1 MPNAMSNAMPKAN
14 PNGTAKRRAIVIV
27 CDSLGVG
34 ELPDAKD
41 FGDEGSNTLG
51 HVLRDERP
59 VLPTLTRLGLLH
71 TLPEPASSDRPQS
84 AYGRMNEVSAGKD
97 TTTGHWEM
105 MGLVVTDPFR
115 TYPDGFPADVIAEYE
130 RRIGRRTLGN
140 KPASGTVILD
150 ELGEEHMRTGS
161 PIVYTSGDSVFQI
174 AAHEDVIPVEELW
187 RISAVA
193 RELMRGEHNI
203 GRIIARPFLG
213 SGAGHFKRTANRKD
227 FSVKPTGETV
237 VERAHKNGKRVIG
250 LGKIAD
256 IFDRVGIDEEIRT
269 ESNSD
274 GMRKTIDLI
283 RESDADFIFTNLVDF
298 DSKYGHRN
306 DAPGYAR
313 ALESFDAELAGL
325 LGELRADDLLFITA
339 DHGCDPTDV
348 STDHTREYVPL
359 LVAGPGIGQRE
370 LGTRD
375 TFADLGATIADYLG
389 LEPDGIP
396 GTSVLPELGR

>member
-1 MPNAMSNAMPKAN
+1 MN
-14 PNGTAKRRAIVIV
+14 RAIVVV

-51 HVLRDERP
+51 HVLDTQKP
-59 VLPTLTRLGLLH
+59 KLPNLSRIGLLH
-71 TLPEPASSDRPQS
+71 TLPKPGASENPIG
-84 AYGRMNEVSAGKD
+84 AFGRMAEVSAGKD

-105 MGLVVTDPFR
+105 MGLIVTDPFR
-115 TYPDGFPADVIAEYE
+115 TYPNGFPAEIITEYE
-130 RRIGRRTLGN
+130 KRIGRKTLGN
-140 KPASGTVILD
+140 KAASGTVILD
-150 ELGEEHMRTGS
+150 ELGEEHMRTGY
-161 PIVYTSGDSVFQI
+161 PIVYTSADSVFQI
-174 AAHEDVIPVEELW
+174 AAHEEVIGVEELW
-187 RISAVA
+187 RISEVA

-213 SGAGHFKRTANRKD
+213 LAKGHFKRTANRKD

-237 VERAHKNGKRVIG
+237 VERAHKAGRKVVG
-250 LGKIAD
+250 VGKIAD
-256 IFDRVGIDEEIRT
+256 IFDRVGIDEEIRS

-274 GMRKTIDLI
+274 GVKKTIDLI
-283 RESDADFIFTNLVDF
+283 RESDARLIFTNLVDF

-313 ALESFDAELAGL
+313 ALETFDSELPAIL
-325 LGELRADDLLFITA
+325 AAMKPDDLLFITA
-339 DHGCDPTDV
+339 DHGCDPTDI

-359 LVAGPGIGQRE
+359 VIAGPRITQTRP

-375 TFADLGATIADYLG
+375 TFADLGATICDLLELSRDG
-389 LEPDGIP
+389 LP
-396 GTSVLPELGR
+396 GRSVLPELT

>member
-1 MPNAMSNAMPKAN
+1 M
-14 PNGTAKRRAIVIV
+14 TKRRIITIV

-51 HVLRDERP
+51 HILDTQHP
-59 VLPTLTRLGLLH
+59 NLPTLTRIGLLH
-71 TLPEPASSDRPQS
+71 TLPTPASPDTPQS
-84 AYGRMNEVSAGKD
+84 AYGRMAEVSAGKD

-115 TYPDGFPADVIAEYE
+115 TYPEGFPREVIEEYE
-130 RRIGRRTLGN
+130 RRIGRKTLGN

-150 ELGEEHMRTGS
+150 ELGEEHMRSGA
-161 PIVYTSGDSVFQI
+161 PIVYTSGDSVFQV
-174 AAHEDVIPVEELW
+174 AAHEEVIPVEELW
-187 RISAVA
+187 RICSVA
-193 RELMRGEHNI
+193 RELMRGEHNV
-203 GRIIARPFLG
+203 GRIIARPFVG
-213 SGAGHFKRTANRKD
+213 SGAGRFKRTANRKD
-227 FSVKPTGETV
+227 FSVRPTGETV
-237 VERAHKNGKRVIG
+237 VERAHKAGREVVG
-250 LGKIAD
+250 LGKISD
-256 IFDRVGIDEEIRT
+256 IFDGVGIGREIRT

-283 RESDADFIFTNLVDF
+283 RESGADFIFTNLVDF

-313 ALESFDAELAGL
+313 ALETFDGELAAL
-325 LGELRADDLLFITA
+325 LDSLRQDDLLFITA

-359 LVAGPGIGQRE
+359 LVAGPRIRE
-370 LGTRD
+370 AKPLGTRS
-375 TFADLGATIADYLG
+375 TFADLGATICEYLDLPG
-389 LEPDGIP
+389 DGIA
-396 GTSVLPELGR
+396 GRSVLPELGVNE

>member
-1 MPNAMSNAMPKAN
+1 VSN
-14 PNGTAKRRAIVIV
+14 RAIVIV

-34 ELPDAKD
+34 ELPDARE

-51 HVLRDERP
+51 HVLESQRP
-59 VLPTLTRLGLLH
+59 VLPTLERVGLLH
-71 TLPEPASSDRPQS
+71 TLPTPASRETPR
-84 AYGRMNEVSAGKD
+84 AAFGRMAEVSAGKD

-105 MGLVVTDPFR
+105 MGLIVQDPFR
-115 TYPDGFPADVIAEYE
+115 TYPNGFPDDVIAEYE
-130 RRIGRRTLGN
+130 RRIGRKTLGN

-150 ELGEEHMRTGS
+150 ELGEEHMRTGA
-161 PIVYTSGDSVFQI
+161 PIVYTSADSVFQV

-187 RISAVA
+187 RICAIA

-203 GRIIARPFLG
+203 GRIIARPFTG
-213 SGAGHFKRTANRKD
+213 TGKGAFKRTANRKD

-237 VERAHKNGKRVIG
+237 VERAFNAGRQVIG

-256 IFDRVGIDEEIRT
+256 IFDRVGISQEIRT
-269 ESNSD
+269 ENNSD

-283 RESDADFIFTNLVDF
+283 RESNADFIFTNLVDF

-306 DAPGYAR
+306 DAPGYAK
-313 ALESFDAELAGL
+313 ALETFDGELATL
-325 LGELRADDLLFITA
+325 LEQLRRDDLLFITA

-359 LVAGPGIGQRE
+359 IVAGPRVDPRA
-370 LGTRD
+370 LGTRS
-375 TFADLGATIADYLG
+375 TFADLGATIAEHLSLSRDRL
-389 LEPDGIP
+389 P
-396 GTSVLPELGR
+396 GRSVLQEIVK

>member
-1 MPNAMSNAMPKAN
+1 MTKS
-14 PNGTAKRRAIVIV
+14 RAIVIV

-34 ELPDAKD
+34 ELPDAAD

-51 HVLRDERP
+51 HVLDSQHP
-59 VLPTLTRLGLLH
+59 SLPTLTRLGLLH
-71 TLPEPASSDRPQS
+71 TLPTPATTENPSS
-84 AYGRMNEVSAGKD
+84 AFGRMAEVSAGKD

-105 MGLVVTDPFR
+105 MGLIVEDPFR
-115 TYPDGFPADVIAEYE
+115 TYPNGFPPEVIAEYE

-150 ELGEEHMRTGS
+150 ELGEEHMRTGA
-161 PIVYTSGDSVFQI
+161 PIVYTSADSVFQV

-187 RISAVA
+187 KICADA

-203 GRIIARPFLG
+203 GRIIARPFVG
-213 SGAGHFKRTANRKD
+213 PGRGQFKRTANRKD
-227 FSVKPTGETV
+227 FSVRPTGETV
-237 VERAHKNGKRVIG
+237 VERAHKAGRRVVG

-283 RESDADFIFTNLVDF
+283 RQSGADFIFTNLVDF

-306 DAPGYAR
+306 DAVGYAK
-313 ALESFDAELAGL
+313 ALETFDGELNAL
-325 LGELRADDLLFITA
+325 LGELREDDLLFITA

-359 LVAGPGIGQRE
+359 LVAGPRVRGARP
-370 LGTRD
+370 LGTRR
-375 TFADLGATIADYLG
+375 TMGDLGVTICDYLG
-389 LEPDGIP
+389 LSQDGLP
-396 GTSVLPELGR
+396 GTSVLGELGVTK

>member
-1 MPNAMSNAMPKAN
+1 MKN
-14 PNGTAKRRAIVIV
+14 RAIVIV

-34 ELPDAKD
+34 ELPDAAE

-51 HVLRDERP
+51 HVLDSQHP
-59 VLPTLTRLGLLH
+59 SLPTLTRVGLLH
-71 TLPEPASSDRPQS
+71 TLPTPATTEHASA
-84 AYGRMNEVSAGKD
+84 AYGRMAERSAGKD

-105 MGLVVTDPFR
+105 MGLVVEDPFR
-115 TYPDGFPADVIAEYE
+115 TYPNGFPAEVIAEYE
-130 RRIGRRTLGN
+130 RRIERRTLGN

-161 PIVYTSGDSVFQI
+161 PIVYTSGDSVFQV

-187 RISAVA
+187 RICAEA
-193 RELMRGEHNI
+193 RELMRGEHNV
-203 GRIIARPFLG
+203 GRIIARPFVGTG
-213 SGAGHFKRTANRKD
+213 SGHFKRTANRKD

-237 VERAHKNGKRVIG
+237 LERAHNAGREVIG

-256 IFDRVGIDEEIRT
+256 IFDRVGIGQEIRT

-283 RESDADFIFTNLVDF
+283 RQSEADFIYTNLVDF

-306 DAPGYAR
+306 DPIGYAK
-313 ALESFDAELAGL
+313 ALETFDGELAGL
-325 LGELRADDLLFITA
+325 LESLRENDFLFITA
-339 DHGCDPTDV
+339 DHGCDPTDI

-359 LVAGPGIGQRE
+359 IVTGPRIRGARP
-370 LGTRD
+370 LGTRT
-375 TFADLGATIADYLG
+375 TFGDLGATVCELLALPVEG
-389 LEPDGIP
+389 LA
-396 GTSVLPELGR
+396 GTSVFGALGVER

>member
-1 MPNAMSNAMPKAN
+1 MTHPTTKP
-14 PNGTAKRRAIVIV
+14 RAIVIV

-34 ELPDAKD
+34 ELPDAAD

-51 HVLRDERP
+51 HVLDSQHP
-59 VLPTLTRLGLLH
+59 SLPTLTRLGLLH
-71 TLPEPASSDRPQS
+71 TLPTPATTDNPT
-84 AYGRMNEVSAGKD
+84 AGFGRMAEVSAGKD

-105 MGLVVTDPFR
+105 MGLIVEDPFR
-115 TYPDGFPADVIAEYE
+115 TYPHGFPPEIIAEYE

-140 KPASGTVILD
+140 KAASGTVILD
-150 ELGEEHMRTGS
+150 ELGEEHMRTGA
-161 PIVYTSGDSVFQI
+161 PIVYTSADSVFQV
-174 AAHEDVIPVEELW
+174 AAHEEVIPIEELW
-187 RISAVA
+187 QICATA

-213 SGAGHFKRTANRKD
+213 PRSGQFKRTANRKD
-227 FSVKPTGETV
+227 FSVRPTGETV
-237 VERAHKNGKRVIG
+237 VERAHKAGRQVIG

-283 RESDADFIFTNLVDF
+283 RESQADFIFTNLVDF

-306 DAPGYAR
+306 DPIGYAK
-313 ALESFDAELAGL
+313 ALETFDGELETL
-325 LGELRADDLLFITA
+325 LGELRENDLVFITA
-339 DHGCDPTDV
+339 DHGCDPTDI

-359 LVAGPGIGQRE
+359 VVAGPRVRGARP
-370 LGTRD
+370 LGTRR
-375 TFADLGATIADYLG
+375 TMGDLGATIAEYLDLSRDG
-389 LEPDGIP
+389 LP
-396 GTSVLPELGR
+396 GTSVLGDLGVTR